1 MVQKT
6 NLLLVNL
13 LASLHLSIP
22 KGHPENYMSKYLEY
36 ELVQFEEDPRKKGI
50 FLQLCTH
57 KMNERT
63 FQDLQVAVMS
73 VSILKY
79 SFPDPVCK

>member
-13 LASLHLSIP
+13 SASPHLLTL
-22 KGHPENYMSKYLEY
+22 KDRPENCMSKYLEY
-36 ELVQFEEDPRKKGI
+36 ELVQFEEDPRRIKI
-50 FLQLCTH
+50 FSQLCTH
-57 KMNERT
+57 KMNEKT
-63 FQDLQVAVMS
+63 FQDLRVAAML

-79 SFPDPVCK
+79 SFPDPV